1 MHLEVRAGL
10 KNLAL
15 DIVIGM
21 DTLLLFMDTDF
32 EAQQFLLLHHILH
45 DWTFSI
51 ENWRGY
57 ILNALS
63 IYYRDWNGFAQ
74 YFWQTFFPPNS
85 NNFLTKWRLN
95 MEVTG
100 SKLSNLPLD
109 SYPSYMASL
118 NLSNLV
124 TFFLLE
130 NTTSSDSFSTSS
142 SSRHVPVLRSIDR
155 LSLSLHSWF
164 TFSDDTNHAS
174 VSFRSFNVIISALF
188 RPSMSQCQHEVY
200 DAMDDIVLYRVVDDT
215 NLYFV
220 LPWIISMMSYVILT
234 WDYFCEIVDAM
245 IFNPL
250 IIGAGATI
258 RNISCD
264 HLFFLFFR
272 DIMRHHYY
280 RSGQGLTG
288 LCFTLEPALLLR
300 HNRLHREREI
310 LVHDP
315 RLVEFLDH
323 IDVHFVDTT
332 MKNTAI

>member
-1 MHLEVRAGL
+1 M
-10 KNLAL
+10 
-15 DIVIGM
+15 I
-21 DTLLLFMDTDF
+21 
-32 EAQQFLLLHHILH
+32 
-45 DWTFSI
+45 
-51 ENWRGY
+51 
-57 ILNALS
+57 
-63 IYYRDWNGFAQ
+63 
-74 YFWQTFFPPNS
+74 
-85 NNFLTKWRLN
+85 
-95 MEVTG
+95 
-100 SKLSNLPLD
+100 
-109 SYPSYMASL
+109 
-118 NLSNLV
+118 
-124 TFFLLE
+124 
-130 NTTSSDSFSTSS
+130 
-142 SSRHVPVLRSIDR
+142 
-155 LSLSLHSWF
+155 
-164 TFSDDTNHAS
+164 
-174 VSFRSFNVIISALF
+174 
-188 RPSMSQCQHEVY
+188 QCQHEVY
-200 DAMDDIVLYRVVDDT
+200 DAMDDIVLYRVVDDI

-220 LPWIISMMSYVILT
+220 LPWIISMMNYVIHP

-245 IFNPL
+245 IFKPL

-300 HNRLHREREI
+300 HNWLHREREI